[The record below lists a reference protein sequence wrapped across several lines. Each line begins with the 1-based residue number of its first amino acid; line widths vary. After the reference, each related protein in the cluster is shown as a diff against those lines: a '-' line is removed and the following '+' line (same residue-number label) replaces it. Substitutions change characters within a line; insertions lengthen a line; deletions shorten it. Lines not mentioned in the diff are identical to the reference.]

1 MKNLQVKYRLG
12 LAFGAVAVLMTLTA
26 GYAAGVISALNQE
39 LLRLS
44 ERRMPNGIVAGK
56 AIVSLLQTARHT
68 RNILILDDPAK
79 IAGEI
84 KASRE
89 TTLQRA
95 EHLDTLDRNV
105 KTAEVRAQLEAVKR
119 ASQAYL
125 PTETRYLALVEAG
138 TLKEAKALLL
148 ETMRPAQLGFIAEL
162 EKLVDLQA
170 QVAAHDAA
178 AAAANAAVS
187 QRWLA
192 GGVGLAFLAAG
203 LIAWLVTRS
212 IVDPL
217 RHALE
222 VSKQI
227 AHGNLRNRI
236 DHARGDEVGQL
247 LHSMHE
253 MQANLAGLVRQ
264 IQGNANELSSASSEL
279 AATAEQVSVAS
290 NSQSEAAASMAASVE
305 QMTVSVSHITDSAQT
320 ASDKTAHA
328 TGLSGNGRRVV
339 ESAEAEMAGIA
350 EGIRRS
356 AGLVTVLQAQSKE
369 ISSIADVIKNIAEQT
384 NLLALNA
391 AIEAARAGEDGRG
404 FAVVADAVR
413 ELAERTTA
421 STAEIAGTIDKIQAS
436 TDQVFTDMNQS
447 VERATKGLSLSQ
459 EAGRAIGELSASAD
473 EVLVAVREISS
484 ALKEQSQASNDIAR
498 HVESIAQMA
507 QENSGAV
514 EQAKD
519 SARSLQGLAASL
531 QRSVTRF
538 SV

>member
-1 MKNLQVKYRLG
+1 MKNLTVRYRLG
-12 LAFGAVAVLMTLTA
+12 LGFGAVVVLMTLAA
-26 GYAAGVISALNQE
+26 GYTADRISRVQE
-39 LLRLS
+39 EIKAFS
-44 ERRMPNGIVAGK
+44 ERSLPNTVMAGK
-56 AIVSLLQTARHT
+56 FIATVLQTARHT
-68 RNILILDDPAK
+68 RNMLIYDDAAK
-79 IAGEI
+79 VAAEI
-84 KASRE
+84 KAVRE
-89 TTLQRA
+89 TADERA
-95 EHLDTLDRNV
+95 EQLAFLGRNV
-105 KTAEVRAQLEAVKR
+105 KAPAALAQLEVVKS
-119 ASQAYL
+119 AHQTYL
-125 PTETRYLALVEAG
+125 PVEANYLKLVESNM
-138 TLKEAKALLL
+138 LKEAKLFLL
-148 ETMRPAQLGFIAEL
+148 ETMRPAQLAYINEI
-162 EKLVDLQA
+162 EKLVDVQTK
-170 QVAAHDAA
+170 AASDAA
-178 AAAANAAVS
+178 SAAFADAETARYS
-187 QRWLA
+187 LF
-192 GGVGLAFLAAG
+192 GGVGLVLLLSG
-203 LIAWLVTRS
+203 LVAWLVTNS
-212 IVDPL
+212 VVVPL
-217 RHALE
+217 NRAVE
-222 VSKQI
+222 ISDRI
-227 AHGNLRNRI
+227 AQGNLRNTINVDRK
-236 DHARGDEVGQL
+236 DELGTL
-247 LHSMHE
+247 LLSLDG
-253 MQANLAGLVRQ
+253 MQTNLAGLVRQ
-264 IQGNANELSSASSEL
+264 IQANSTELTSASNEL

-320 ASDKTAHA
+320 ASEKTAYA

-436 TDQVFTDMNQS
+436 TDQVFIDMNQS

-519 SARSLQGLAASL
+519 SARSLQGLAATL
-531 QRSVTRF
+531 QGSVTRF